1 MNEFSTDGDT
11 IFQNPDLKPLEDVKL
26 TIKNSGIAQTVP
38 ALDEHWVEKKYFLNY
53 EPIVLFDE
61 EGRSIIG
68 AKERWLEVVSYI
80 LNDLDWLLRLPFY
93 KFWSN
98 IVYNSRIMDSITIF
112 LQEAPTYYALENFP
126 NDNDLKE
133 HLDRLRYVV
142 LLILARLITNKES
155 PAEYMSLSEHAH
167 LLFQKNIFTVP
178 IFMDICQQYGRN
190 NRKIVNKIVNSAFA
204 LEPLYNEDLREA
216 VQFIIKALRDIE
228 RRFEDCPIDQEGKAV
243 LLSERG
249 GANVEINLSTL
260 EDLILYLLDTVS
272 TINIFINIYLAS
284 INTFKIECFIT
295 KIISVYANT
304 IPEMYKRLDD
314 LAFKD
319 ETIAKYMELK
329 HRLDVARVEILNIY
343 RMLVYTDVKNTVEN
357 KNVILNSETEEI
369 IEDFFNNLTHALSE
383 KEFAIDYHN
392 VYPITDDVQQ
402 LIDSYKNIDTM
413 KCEFILNSIFTYL
426 DEPDFSVASTSFKS
440 IPKSLAGPSNSKK
453 NRNSE
458 EVDKNEVAGSSK
470 EITRTKSDVV
480 SIISEIKDILC
491 DLGEGFLEMCLKHY
505 NYNKEAVIN
514 AVLED
519 SLPIELKSL
528 DRNLPFIP
536 PDPEEA
542 SATIDNALG
551 MQRLNIYD
559 NDEFDIMTKDNID
572 TSKIHKGKRKDKYKN
587 FNELLNDKSY
597 IAQTKDIYN
606 KYTIVTNEYD
616 DEYDDTYDDQDI
628 GSSAQDDIVEV
639 DARPFT
645 IPRVLRRQV
654 NNDFEDTEENNDFN
668 HVSETQVNK
677 DNFVQDPALLRA
689 KAEERR
695 LLKQGFRTNN
705 SPTKNVV
712 GNPKGQGQT
721 KEVLDS
727 RNKKGK
733 SKATRANHNRRAG
746 SQWKRSHGM
755 VPS

>member
-178 IFMDICQQYGRN
+178 IFMDICQQYGQ
-190 NRKIVNKIVNSAFA
+190 
-204 LEPLYNEDLREA
+204 PLYNEDLREA

-402 LIDSYKNIDTM
+402 LIDSYKNM
-413 KCEFILNSIFTYL
+413 YPFVQHFLN
-426 DEPDFSVASTSFKS
+426 EPDFSVASTSFKS

-536 PDPEEA
+536 PDPEV
-542 SATIDNALG
+542 NH
-551 MQRLNIYD
+551 RLNIYD

-645 IPRVLRRQV
+645 IPRV
-654 NNDFEDTEENNDFN
+654 NTEENNDFN